1 MKTDAIRKQ
10 ILNNYK
16 QLSQLAHVNPEKE
29 NIVPIWGLIYK
40 KANVSGFVNQ
50 IGVIERNHT
59 AIRIVNEK
67 KKKKKKKPFYLTWK
81 STLKKINSMLKDTIK
96 NIDNNKV
103 VTKKFV
109 NVLCFPESFTKKL
122 AEINKNLK

>member
-59 AIRIVNEK
+59 AIRIVNEDQLQLQ
-67 KKKKKKKPFYLTWK
+67 KKPFYLTWK
-81 STLKKINSMLKDTIK
+81 RTLKNINSMLKNTIE
-96 NIDNNKV
+96 NINNKEV
-103 VTKKFV
+103 VTKNIV
-109 NVLCFPESFTKKL
+109 NVFCFPESFTKKL